1 MLVAEPV
8 TLSDL
13 LPEKLD
19 SIADQV
25 RDRMCDDEQIGG
37 MKLAWNYVGKELHKA
52 LRSVLD
58 RDLLDVLG
66 KMWSEFSEIAA
77 LADRA
82 KHPPGERSVVALGEH
97 ELKREL
103 HPVIAVTVGP
113 CPCVELKFLFALTAH
128 IGGVRLSVVDGH
140 IVGGDLGE
148 LWASAQL
155 SYEGVPLHP
164 AQESAKI
171 AVPAEFQFA
180 RPGIKIPRL
189 SGPAVEGAADGG

>member
-1 MLVAEPV
+1 VAEPV
-8 TLSDL
+8 TLADL

-19 SIADQV
+19 SVADQV

-37 MKLAWNYVGKELHKA
+37 MKLAWDYVGKELHKA
-52 LRSVLD
+52 LKSVLD
-58 RDLLDVLG
+58 RDLLEVLG
-66 KMWSEFSEIAA
+66 KMWSEFSEISA
-77 LADRA
+77 LADPA
-82 KHPPGERSVVALGEH
+82 KHVPGERSVVTLGEH

-113 CPCVELKFLFALTAH
+113 CPCVELKFLFSLAAH
-128 IGGVRLSVVDGH
+128 IGGVRLTIVDGH

-164 AQESAKI
+164 AQESAKVR
-171 AVPAEFQFA
+171 VPGEVAFA
-180 RPGIKIPRL
+180 PPGIKIPRI
-189 SGPAVEGAADGG
+189 SSAAVEGAADGG

>member
-1 MLVAEPV
+1 MLRSVALGE
-8 TLSDL
+8 L
-13 LPEKLD
+13 LPDKLD
-19 SIADQV
+19 SVAEQV
-25 RDRMCDDEQIGG
+25 RERLCDNEEIGS
-37 MKLAWNYVGKELHKA
+37 MKLAWDYIGKELHKA
-52 LRSVLD
+52 LKSLLD

-77 LADRA
+77 LADPA

-113 CPCVELKFLFALTAH
+113 CPCVELKFLFALTAN
-128 IGGVRLSVVDGH
+128 ISGVRLTVTDGH

-155 SYEGVPLHP
+155 SYEGAPLHP
-164 AQESAKI
+164 PQETAKV
-171 AVPAEFQFA
+171 AVPGEFAFDPA
-180 RPGIKIPRL
+180 IKIPRL
-189 SGPAVEGAADGG
+189 SGPAVEGAAAGG